1 MMSRTNFS
9 IILLACFSLSLL
21 NAGFINT
28 VYAAQNNAK
37 EGQQNDPQ
45 KISGKVTEVIEIAGY
60 TYAEVDTGKG
70 KVWAAGPVTPLKT
83 GDMIS
88 FSAKMPMQ
96 NFHSKALDRDFPMIY
111 FINRYITDKADSATK
126 SASSPA
132 ILPSATTSITA
143 SPQGEINPQQE
154 IKPIKGINKVAGGN
168 TIAEIYSD
176 KSNLNGKIIRVRG
189 QVTRFTANILGK
201 NWLHIR
207 DSSGLDD
214 LTVTTKDTATVG
226 DVVITE
232 GKLELD
238 KDYNYGYFYPVILE
252 DATITKETKE

>member
-9 IILLACFSLSLL
+9 IILLACFSLSLF
-21 NAGFINT
+21 NAGLINT
-28 VYAAQNNAK
+28 VYAAQNNTK
-37 EGQQNDPQ
+37 EDQQNDPQ
-45 KISGKVTEVIEIAGY
+45 KISGKVTEVIDIAGY
-60 TYAEVDTGKG
+60 TYAEVDTGKE

-88 FSAKMPMQ
+88 FSTKMPMQ
-96 NFHSKALDRDFPMIY
+96 NFHSNALGRDFSVIY
-111 FINRYITDKADSATK
+111 FINRYITGKDASAT
-126 SASSPA
+126 
-132 ILPSATTSITA
+132 PSVATSKTA
-143 SPQGEINPQQE
+143 SPHGEINPQQE
-154 IKPIKGINKVAGGN
+154 IKPIKGINKVEGGN

-176 KSNLNGKIIRVRG
+176 KKNLSGKKIRVRG
-189 QVTRFTANILGK
+189 QVTKFSANIMGK

-207 DSSGLDD
+207 DSSSLDD
-214 LTVTTKDTATVG
+214 LTVITKDSTVVG

-252 DATITKETKE
+252 DATITKE

>member
-1 MMSRTNFS
+1 MMPRTNFS

-21 NAGFINT
+21 NT
-28 VYAAQNNAK
+28 VYAAQNNTK
-37 EGQQNDPQ
+37 EIQQNDPQ
-45 KISGKVTEVIEIAGY
+45 KIHGKVTEVIDIAGY
-60 TYAEVDTGKG
+60 TYAEVDTGKE

-88 FSAKMPMQ
+88 FSTKMPMQ
-96 NFHSKALDRDFPMIY
+96 NFHSNAIDRDFPLIY
-111 FINRYITDKADSATK
+111 FANRYITDKEVSAT
-126 SASSPA
+126 
-132 ILPSATTSITA
+132 PSATTSKTA
-143 SPQGEINPQQE
+143 SPHGEITPQLE
-154 IKPIKGINKVAGGN
+154 IKPITGINKVDGGN

-189 QVTRFTANILGK
+189 QVTKFSSNILGK

-207 DSSGLDD
+207 DSSSLDD
-214 LTVTTKDTATVG
+214 LTVITQGTTSVG
-226 DVVITE
+226 DVVIVE

-252 DATITKETKE
+252 DARITKE